1 MEQKAPKEEL
11 NLWDCYPLDYA
22 DTIEVHSVRLFYNLL
37 TSSSTRYVILSGLS
51 VPYGYADCDIYG
63 PITDDVNS
71 HQSERQGCLSAHFKL
86 RKVDIHDDILGLT
99 KEERRILTEKL
110 RKLRK
115 GGSSMQLLCDALK
128 LERVK

>member
-1 MEQKAPKEEL
+1 MEQRVPKGEL

-22 DTIEVHSVRLFYNLL
+22 DQIEVHSIRLLYNLL
-37 TSSSTRYVILSGLS
+37 TSSSTRYVIMNNHS
-51 VPYGYADCDIYG
+51 VPNGWVDCHIYG

-99 KEERRILTEKL
+99 KEERGILTEKL